1 MTLVSH
7 SPVNYEEFRVAWSGE
22 WKGAILTDT
31 SEDADPVP
39 GFLLLSVPGETA
51 RPALLDTLTRAVAA
65 EGGVLLA
72 VGPAADNAYLEI
84 GTPPKSVIV
93 ATWPSQ
99 AAVIA
104 AWPSIAGNIAG
115 ADADA
120 LVALAGPC
128 MAEDGLPDFPTR
140 AAAAPMQSPGPPAF
154 MVVEGTVT
162 AAEPMARYRDI
173 IFPMISER
181 GGYYLVYLPRAQ
193 VSVLHGDW
201 PWEALIVSRWPDA
214 AAAHDF
220 WYCDRYQKIAIPTR
234 AGSGVFSVILLPAA

>member
-1 MTLVSH
+1 M
-7 SPVNYEEFRVAWSGE
+7 
-22 WKGAILTDT
+22 TDT

-39 GFLLLSVPGETA
+39 GFLLLSVPGATA
-51 RPALLDTLTRAVAA
+51 QPALLDALTSAVAA
-65 EGGVLLA
+65 EGGVLIA
-72 VGPAADNAYLEI
+72 TGAAADNAYLEI

-99 AAVIA
+99 AAVLA
-104 AWPSIAGNIAG
+104 AWPVIARKIPGDSEAAI
-115 ADADA
+115 
-120 LVALAGPC
+120 VALAGPC

-140 AAAAPMQSPGPPAF
+140 AAAAPVKSPGPPAF

-181 GGYYLVYLPRAQ
+181 GGYYLVYLPGDQ
-193 VSVLHGDW
+193 VTVLHGDW
-201 PWEALIVSRWPDA
+201 PWGALIVSRWPDA

-220 WYCDRYQKIAIPTR
+220 WYSDRYQTVAIPTR
-234 AGSGVFSVILLPAA
+234 TGSGVFSVVLLPPA